1 MSPVEL
7 LAFESRF
14 QRKPFGTKISAARDE
29 LGMTVTAYYSAL
41 SKAIDDETAIA
52 AYPLLVKRLWRVREH
67 GRRPRRG
74 L

>member
-7 LAFESRF
+7 LAFESR
-14 QRKPFGTKISAARDE
+14 RWPSFGKKITAARDE

-67 GRRPRRG
+67 GRSPRYR
-74 L
+74 